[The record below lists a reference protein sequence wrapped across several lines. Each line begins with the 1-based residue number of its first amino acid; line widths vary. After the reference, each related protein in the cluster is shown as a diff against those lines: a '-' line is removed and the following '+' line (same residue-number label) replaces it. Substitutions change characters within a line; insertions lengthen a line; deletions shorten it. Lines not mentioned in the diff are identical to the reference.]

1 VIDFRYHLVSII
13 SIFLALAV
21 GIVLG
26 AGPLQS
32 NLGSTLGD
40 QVIALRTE
48 KQTLND
54 KLTQA
59 NKLVAAGDDYAAG
72 VTPRLVSGR
81 VTGHGV
87 VLVVL
92 PAAESNLVDSVTSVL
107 NESGAELRGTVTLQP
122 SWFDP
127 AAAAARSKV
136 AAQVA
141 SDLGL
146 PTAPGDD
153 ALLREALAK
162 LVVSDLPI
170 EPNPERVSALAALTD
185 AGLLE
190 TSVPEL
196 VTGDLAVIVSGDYS
210 GTQEVVDERSAG
222 LRDLAKRLLTGSR
235 TTIVVGGAPVQ
246 AAGQPVTSDAVSAI
260 RSGKDTSTLISTVDH
275 ARDGLG
281 PSTVVLALEAQLAHQ
296 VGHYGVAADATAVVP
311 EVAP

>member
-1 VIDFRYHLVSII
+1 MIDFRYHLVSII

-40 QVIALRTE
+40 QVVALRSE
-48 KQTLND
+48 KQALND

-59 NKLVAAGDDYAAG
+59 NKLVAAGDEFATG

-81 VTGHGV
+81 LTGHGV

-107 NESGAELRGTVTLQP
+107 NESGAELRGTVTLTP
-122 SWFDP
+122 EWFDP
-127 AAAAARSKV
+127 TLATERATAATKAARDLELSS
-136 AAQVA
+136 AA
-141 SDLGL
+141 
-146 PTAPGDD
+146 GDD
-153 ALLREALAK
+153 TLLREVLAK
-162 LVVSDLPI
+162 LVVSEAPI
-170 EPNPERVSALAALTD
+170 ASTPARASALKTLSE
-185 AGLLE
+185 AGLLQS
-190 TSVPEL
+190 SVPQL
-196 VTGDLAVIVSGDYS
+196 VTADLAIIVSGDYS
-210 GTQEVVDERSAG
+210 GTQEVVDDRSAG

-235 TTIVVGGAPVQ
+235 TTVVVGGAPVQ

-260 RSGKDTSTLISTVDH
+260 RSGKETSSLISTVDH
-275 ARDGLG
+275 ARDGMG

>member
-48 KQTLND
+48 KQALND
-54 KLTQA
+54 RLTQA
-59 NKLVAAGDDYAAG
+59 NKLVSAGDDYAAG

-81 VTGHGV
+81 LTGHGV

-92 PAAESNLVDSVTSVL
+92 PSAESNLVDSVKSVL

-122 SWFDP
+122 EWFDP
-127 AAAAARSKV
+127 TNAAERATVAARS
-136 AAQVA
+136 A

-146 PTAPGDD
+146 PTAPSGD
-153 ALLREALAK
+153 ALLREVLAK
-162 LVVSDLPI
+162 LVVSEAPL
-170 EPNPERVSALAALTD
+170 EPRAERVSALAVLSD

-190 TSVPEL
+190 SSAPQL

-210 GTQEVVDERSAG
+210 GTQEAVEERSAG
-222 LRDLAKRLLTGSR
+222 LRDLAKRLLTDSR
-235 TTIVVGGAPVQ
+235 ATLVVGGAPVQ

-260 RSGKDTSTLISTVDH
+260 RSGKDTSSLISTVDH
-275 ARDGLG
+275 ARDGMG

-296 VGHYGVAADATAVVP
+296 VGHYGVAADATAVLP

>member
-40 QVIALRTE
+40 QVISLRTE
-48 KQTLND
+48 KQALND

-59 NKLVAAGDDYAAG
+59 NQLVAADNEYAAG

-81 VTGHGV
+81 LTGHGV
-87 VLVVL
+87 VIVVL

-122 SWFDP
+122 EWFDP
-127 AAAAARSKV
+127 TTAAERSTI
-136 AAQVA
+136 AAQA
-141 SDLGL
+141 ATDLEL
-146 PTAPGDD
+146 PANPDGDVQ
-153 ALLREALAK
+153 LREVLAK
-162 LVVSDLPI
+162 LVVSEAPI
-170 EPNPERVSALAALTD
+170 EPTPERVSALAALSDGGLIQTD
-185 AGLLE
+185 E
-190 TSVPEL
+190 PQL
-196 VTGDLAVIVSGDYS
+196 VTADLVVVVSGDYS
-210 GTQEVVDERSAG
+210 GTQEVVDDRSAG
-222 LRDLAKRLLTGSR
+222 LRDLAKRLLMASR

-260 RSGKDTSTLISTVDH
+260 RSSKDTSSLISTVDH
-275 ARDGLG
+275 ARDGMG
-281 PSTVVLALEAQLAHQ
+281 PSTVILALEAQLAHQ

>member
-40 QVIALRTE
+40 QVISLRTE
-48 KQTLND
+48 KQALND

-59 NKLVAAGDDYAAG
+59 NKLVAADNEYAAG

-81 VTGHGV
+81 LTGHGV
-87 VLVVL
+87 VIVVL

-122 SWFDP
+122 EWFDP
-127 AAAAARSKV
+127 TTAAERSTI
-136 AAQVA
+136 AAQA
-141 SDLGL
+141 ATDLEL
-146 PTAPGDD
+146 PANPDGDVQ
-153 ALLREALAK
+153 LREVLAK
-162 LVVSDLPI
+162 LVVSEAPI
-170 EPNPERVSALAALTD
+170 EPTPERVSALAALSDGGLIQTD
-185 AGLLE
+185 E
-190 TSVPEL
+190 PQL
-196 VTGDLAVIVSGDYS
+196 VTADLVVVVSGDYS
-210 GTQEVVDERSAG
+210 GTQEVVDDRSAG
-222 LRDLAKRLLTGSR
+222 LRDLAKRLLMASR

-260 RSGKDTSTLISTVDH
+260 RSSKDTSSLISTVDH
-275 ARDGLG
+275 ARDGMG
-281 PSTVVLALEAQLAHQ
+281 PSTVILALEAQLAHQ